1 MKEKKPSFTAE
12 LTTAA
17 RAAES
22 MKPAAER
29 VCYDPLARH
38 FLGTT
43 FSIVIKSRLLTKI
56 ALWCVEQAAPG
67 LAGDVIGRVRYIDDH
82 LEKCINDGL
91 EQLVILGAGF
101 DSRAYRFEELN
112 GKVKVFEIDHPA
124 TQKVK
129 KDKIKKIFG
138 SLPDH
143 VVYIPIDFNKEKL
156 EEKLFESGYDRN
168 RKTFFIWEGVT
179 MYLTAEAVD
188 EILAFVAKN
197 SGEGSSI
204 IFDYVFKSFLDE
216 PSRWEGVGRI
226 DKVRKAYELI
236 DEPITDERFIFG
248 IPDGAITEFL
258 TRRGFHRV
266 EEVTG
271 EYLKSTYFQDANRN
285 RNVLCLCGFVVA
297 TVDHT
302 SLLR

>member
-1 MKEKKPSFTAE
+1 MKEKKPSLTAE
-12 LTTAA
+12 LTTVV
-17 RAAES
+17 RVAES
-22 MKPAAER
+22 MKPANER
-29 VCYDPLARH
+29 VCYDPLAKR

-43 FSIVIKSRLLTKI
+43 FSIVTKSQLLTRI
-56 ALWCVEQAAPG
+56 AVWCVERVAPG
-67 LAGDVIGRVRYIDDH
+67 LVGDVIGRVRYIDDY
-82 LEKCINDGL
+82 LETCTNDGL

-101 DSRAYRFEELN
+101 DSRPYRFEELN

-156 EEKLFESGYDRN
+156 EERLFEKGYDRKL
-168 RKTFFIWEGVT
+168 KTLFIWEGVT

-188 EILAFVAKN
+188 ETLAFVAKN

-204 IFDYVFKSFLDE
+204 IFDYIFKSFLDD
-216 PSRWEGVGRI
+216 PSQWEGVGRI
-226 DKVRKAYELI
+226 DTVRKAYELI

-258 TRRGFHRV
+258 SQRGFHRI

-271 EYLKSTYFQDANRN
+271 EYLKNTYFQGANSN
-285 RNVLCLCGFVVA
+285 RNVLCVCGFVVA

-302 SLLR
+302 SPQS